1 MELEKIYEP
10 HEIEKKYSKLWIEQ
24 GVSTAKEK
32 ASKSYSVVIP
42 PPNVTGTLHIGHA
55 LNNTLQDILVRYKRM
70 RGYDTLWVFGTDHA
84 GIATQN
90 VVERQLAQENLTRYD
105 LGREAFIS
113 RVWKWKE
120 ESGGTIRNQ
129 LKSLG
134 ASLDWSRERFTMDDG
149 LSKAVREVFVSLYED
164 GLLYRDQ
171 RLIHWCPRCQTS
183 LSDLEVEHEE
193 KNGQLWHIRYFLE
206 GDGDHFLSVATTR
219 PETLLGDTAV
229 AVNPADERYKQF
241 VGQNVVL
248 PFLNRLIPVIADS
261 YVDQEFG
268 SGVVKITPAHDF
280 NDFEVGKRHGLER
293 INILHPDGRLNENA
307 GSFENQDRFAARK
320 QIVKLLEEQGQIEKV
335 EPHKNKVGHCYRCKT
350 VVEPYLS
357 LQWFVKT
364 EALAKPAIEAVKSGK
379 TKFHPGHWEKTY
391 FAWMENIKDWC
402 VSRQIWWGHRIPA
415 WYCGEGH
422 VTVTR
427 HDPKHCATCHSHEIT
442 QDQDVLDTWFS
453 SALWPFSTLGWPD
466 KTNLLKSYY
475 PTSVL
480 VTSFDIIFFWVARMM
495 MMGLKFMGEVPFK
508 DVYIHALVRDAQ
520 GQKMSKSKG
529 NVVNP
534 LELMDKFG
542 TDALRFTLAAFAAQG
557 RDIKL
562 DEQRVEGYRNF
573 CNKIWNAARFLYSR
587 ALPSIPNRKEIDEA
601 QPQTEEDEWILFELS
616 TNCVEKVS
624 QAIEEYK
631 YNVAAY
637 TLYHFV
643 WQVFC
648 DWYIELVKTRLPV
661 EGTPATT
668 EQKACAGFVLN
679 VFDAILRMLHPFMPF
694 ISEELWQKLPERP
707 DSIALSEF
715 PKPLSESEQAQYAQA
730 AERTELMK
738 DIVSSIRNIRAETGV
753 NPKEKIRVQIKCSAE
768 IQNEL
773 KRLLPRIQ
781 ELAKI
786 SEMSFTQENP
796 KEPASKGLA
805 LAGKI
810 VLFIPLSG
818 LIDIEKEK
826 ARLQKKFD
834 KVQKDISLLSNKLAL
849 PSFIENAPEELIKE
863 TQAELESRKRQ
874 KEEIEEGLGLL

>member
-1 MELEKIYEP
+1 MELEKVYEP
-10 HEIEKKYSKLWIEQ
+10 HEIEKKYSGLWINQ
-24 GVSTAKEK
+24 GVSTPKEK
-32 ASKSYSVVIP
+32 ADKPYSVVIP

-55 LNNTLQDILVRYKRM
+55 LNNTLQDILVRHKRM
-70 RGYDTLWVFGTDHA
+70 QGFDALWVFGTDHA

-90 VVERQLAQENLTRYD
+90 VVERQLVAENLTRYD
-105 LGREAFIS
+105 LGRENFIS

-134 ASLDWSRERFTMDDG
+134 ASLDWSRERFTMDEG
-149 LSKAVREVFVSLYED
+149 LSKAVREVFVTLFED
-164 GLLYRDQ
+164 GLMYRDQ
-171 RLIHWCPRCQTS
+171 RLIHWRPRCQTS

-193 KNGQLWHIRYFLE
+193 KNGQLWHIRYALE
-206 GDGDHFLSVATTR
+206 GDGDVFLSVATTR
-219 PETLLGDTAV
+219 PETLLGDTAI
-229 AVNPADERYKQF
+229 AVNPADERYKKF
-241 VGQNVVL
+241 VGKNVVL
-248 PFLNRLIPVIADS
+248 PFLNRLIPIIADD
-261 YVDQEFG
+261 YVDKEFG

-280 NDFEVGKRHGLER
+280 NDFEVGKRHNLER
-293 INILHPDGRLNENA
+293 INLLQADGRLNENA
-307 GSFENQDRFAARK
+307 GPFENLDRFVARK
-320 QIVKLLEEQGQIEKV
+320 QMVKLLEEQGQLEKV
-335 EPHKNKVGHCYRCKT
+335 EAHKNKVGHCYRCKT

-364 EALAKPAIEAVKSGK
+364 ETLAKPAIEAVKSGK
-379 TKFHPGHWEKTY
+379 TTFHPQHWEKTY

-415 WYCGEGH
+415 WYCGAGH

-427 HDPKHCATCHSHEIT
+427 TDPSHCHTCHSTEIS

-475 PTSVL
+475 PTNVL

-587 ALPSIPNRKEIDEA
+587 ALPSITNRKEIDEA
-601 QPQTEEDEWILFELS
+601 QPQTEEDQWILTQLS
-616 TNCVEKVS
+616 HCAQTVS
-624 QAIEEYK
+624 KAIEEYK
-631 YNVAAY
+631 YNVAAHEIF
-637 TLYHFV
+637 HFV

-661 EGTPATT
+661 EGTLATA

-679 VFDAILRMLHPFMPF
+679 VFDAILRMVHPFMPF
-694 ISEELWQKLPERP
+694 ITEELWQKLPERP
-707 DSIALSEF
+707 ASIALSEF
-715 PKPLSESEQAQYAQA
+715 PKGLSDQDQAKYAPA

-738 DIVSSIRNIRAETGV
+738 EIVSSIRNIRAETGLS
-753 NPKEKIRVQIKCSAE
+753 PKEKVRAFIKTSSE
-768 IQNEL
+768 IQAEL
-773 KRLLPRIQ
+773 NKLLPRIQ
-781 ELAKI
+781 ELGKI
-786 SEMSFTQENP
+786 TEIAFTEENP
-796 KEPASKGLA
+796 GEPASKGLA
-805 LAGKI
+805 LAGKV

-834 KVQKDISLLSNKLAL
+834 KVQKDITLLSNKLAL
-849 PSFIENAPEELIKE
+849 PSFKENAPEELIKE
-863 TQAELESRKRQ
+863 TQSELEGRQRQ
-874 KEEIEEGLGLL
+874 KEEIEEGLALL